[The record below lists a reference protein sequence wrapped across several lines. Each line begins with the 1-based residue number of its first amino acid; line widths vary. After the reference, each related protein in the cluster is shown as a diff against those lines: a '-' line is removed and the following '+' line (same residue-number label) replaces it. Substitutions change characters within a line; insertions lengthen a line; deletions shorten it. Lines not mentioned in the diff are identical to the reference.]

1 MGADHHSVA
10 WPQPGRP
17 ATRLTCFPAPTDE
30 SMTTS
35 GIPQAKNPQRRHLSR
50 ASADS
55 FGFYHDMIQSSGAA
69 TYLLG
74 DAFEATIAA
83 QHFGRLTLYDRQVI
97 GADHRREPAHIR
109 RDGFEHY
116 YLQVLRS
123 GRVVSGRPG
132 EERRLVPGDAVL
144 FDATQPMRS
153 IVDDGDVVTIILAR
167 DQVEAVAPNVSHL
180 HGSVLPKG
188 ETGSLGEAVL
198 SFIRCASSFPETS
211 AAGVGHVI
219 TSMLGQAQGRSD
231 AAYSDAVG
239 ENKLELSRR
248 IRAEIFIDDN
258 LAADLSSDAV
268 ARSIG
273 VSRSSLY
280 RAMQAV
286 GGVETVVKRRRA
298 ARLRLMIA
306 RQDTARSIRS
316 FAEQIGFASIS
327 HGSRAFK
334 EVYGQS
340 PDQFR
345 ADLRVDTNVEA
356 RILHPGRM
364 RDWYDTIND

>member
-1 MGADHHSVA
+1 
-10 WPQPGRP
+10 
-17 ATRLTCFPAPTDE
+17 
-30 SMTTS
+30 MTSS
-35 GIPQAKNPQRRHLSR
+35 GILKAKNPQRRHLSR
-50 ASADS
+50 ASVDS
-55 FGFYHDMIQSSGAA
+55 FGYYHDLIQSSGAA

-74 DAFEATIAA
+74 DTFEATIAA
-83 QHFGRLTLYDRQVI
+83 QHFGRLTLYDRQLI
-97 GADHRREPAHIR
+97 GADHRRDPAHIR

-132 EERRLVPGDAVL
+132 EERNLVPGDAVF

-153 IVDDGDVVTIILAR
+153 IVHDGDVVTIILAR
-167 DQVEAVAPNVSHL
+167 DQVEAIAPDARHL
-180 HGSVLPKG
+180 HGSILPRG
-188 ETGSLGEAVL
+188 EAGSLGQAVL

-211 AAGVGHVI
+211 ASGVGHVI
-219 TSMLGQAQGRSD
+219 TSMIGQVRGRSD
-231 AAYSDAVG
+231 AAYCDAVG
-239 ENKLELSRR
+239 ESNLELSRR
-248 IRAEIFIDDN
+248 IRAEIFIDNN

-298 ARLRLMIA
+298 ARLRLLIS
-306 RQDTARSIRS
+306 RQGTARSIGF
-316 FAEQIGFASIS
+316 FAHEIGFSSIS
-327 HGSRAFK
+327 HGSRVFK

-340 PDQFR
+340 PNEFRTKLR
-345 ADLRVDTNVEA
+345 ADAISAVPVLQ
-356 RILHPGRM
+356 PGRM
-364 RDWYDTIND
+364 RDWYSTIND

>member
-1 MGADHHSVA
+1 
-10 WPQPGRP
+10 
-17 ATRLTCFPAPTDE
+17 
-30 SMTTS
+30 MTSS
-35 GIPQAKNPQRRHLSR
+35 GIPQAKNPQRSHLSR
-50 ASADS
+50 SSANS

-74 DAFEATIAA
+74 DTFEATIAA
-83 QHFGRLTLYDRQVI
+83 QHFGRLTLYDRQII
-97 GADHRREPAHIR
+97 GADHRRDPAHIR

-144 FDATQPMRS
+144 FDATLPMRS
-153 IVDDGDVVTIILAR
+153 IVDDGDIVTVILAR
-167 DQVEAVAPNVSHL
+167 DQVEAVAPDVRRL
-180 HGSVLPKG
+180 HGSILPRDEK
-188 ETGSLGEAVL
+188 GSLGQAVL
-198 SFIRCASSFPETS
+198 SFLRCASSFPETS

-219 TSMLGQAQGRSD
+219 TSMLGQVQGRSD

-239 ENKLELSRR
+239 ESNLELSRR
-248 IRAEIFIDDN
+248 LRAEIFIDNN
-258 LAADLSSDAV
+258 LGADLSSDAV

-286 GGVETVVKRRRA
+286 GGIETVVKRRRA
-298 ARLRLMIA
+298 ARMRLLISH
-306 RQDTARSIRS
+306 QDKAAPIS
-316 FAEQIGFASIS
+316 FLAEKIGFSSIN
-327 HGSRAFK
+327 HGSRVFK
-334 EVYGQS
+334 EIYGQS
-340 PDQFR
+340 PNQFR
-345 ADLRVDTNVEA
+345 AALRADA
-356 RILHPGRM
+356 ISAAQALHPGRM

>member
-1 MGADHHSVA
+1 MAS
-10 WPQPGRP
+10 
-17 ATRLTCFPAPTDE
+17 
-30 SMTTS
+30 S

-74 DAFEATIAA
+74 DTFEATIAA
-83 QHFGRLTLYDRQVI
+83 HHFGRLTLYDRQVI
-97 GADHRREPAHIR
+97 GADHRRDPAHIR

-144 FDATQPMRS
+144 FDAAQPMRS
-153 IVDDGDVVTIILAR
+153 IVDDGDLVTVILAR
-167 DQVEAVAPNVSHL
+167 DQVEAVAPDVRHL
-180 HGSVLPKG
+180 HGSILPGG
-188 ETGSLGEAVL
+188 ETGSLGQAVL
-198 SFIRCASSFPETS
+198 SFIRCASSFPATS

-219 TSMLGQAQGRSD
+219 TSMLGQVQGRSD
-231 AAYSDAVG
+231 SAYSDAVG
-239 ENKLELSRR
+239 ESNLELSRR
-248 IRAEIFIDDN
+248 LRAEIFIDNN
-258 LAADLSSDAV
+258 LSADLSSDSV

-298 ARLRLMIA
+298 ARLRLLIS
-306 RQDTARSIRS
+306 RQDKTTSIGS
-316 FAEQIGFASIS
+316 FVEKVGFSNIN

-334 EVYGQS
+334 EIYGHS

-345 ADLRVDTNVEA
+345 AALRADAISAANT
-356 RILHPGRM
+356 LHSDRM
-364 RDWYDTIND
+364 RDWYSTMNV

>member
-1 MGADHHSVA
+1 
-10 WPQPGRP
+10 
-17 ATRLTCFPAPTDE
+17 
-30 SMTTS
+30 MTTS
-35 GIPQAKNPQRRHLSR
+35 GIPHAKNPQRRHLSR

-74 DAFEATIAA
+74 DTFEATIAA
-83 QHFGRLTLYDRQVI
+83 HHFGRSTLYDRQII
-97 GADHRREPAHIR
+97 GADHRRDPAHIR

-153 IVDDGDVVTIILAR
+153 IVDDGDLVTIILAR
-167 DQVEAVAPNVSHL
+167 DQVEAVAPDVRHL
-180 HGSVLPKG
+180 HGSILPRD
-188 ETGSLGEAVL
+188 ETGSLGQAVL

-211 AAGVGHVI
+211 AAGVGHLI
-219 TSMLGQAQGRSD
+219 TSMLGQIQGRSD

-239 ENKLELSRR
+239 ESNLELSRR
-248 IRAEIFIDDN
+248 LRAEIFIDNN
-258 LAADLSSDAV
+258 LAADLSADTV

-286 GGVETVVKRRRA
+286 GGVQTVVKRRRA
-298 ARLRLMIA
+298 ARLRLLISRHDEA
-306 RQDTARSIRS
+306 TSIGLLAERS
-316 FAEQIGFASIS
+316 GFSSIS
-327 HGSRAFK
+327 HGSHAFK
-334 EVYGQS
+334 EIYGQS
-340 PDQFR
+340 PGDFR
-345 ADLRVDTNVEA
+345 AALRSDA
-356 RILHPGRM
+356 ISAAQSLYPGRM
-364 RDWYDTIND
+364 RDWYSTIND

>member
-1 MGADHHSVA
+1 
-10 WPQPGRP
+10 
-17 ATRLTCFPAPTDE
+17 
-30 SMTTS
+30 MTSS
-35 GIPQAKNPQRRHLSR
+35 GIPRSKNPQQRHLSR

-83 QHFGRLTLYDRQVI
+83 QHFGRLTVYDRQLI
-97 GADHRREPAHIR
+97 GADHRRDLVHIR

-132 EERRLVPGDAVL
+132 DERRLVPGDAVL

-153 IVDDGDVVTIILAR
+153 IVDDGDLVTVILAR
-167 DQVEAVAPNVSHL
+167 DQVEAVSPDVRHL
-180 HGSVLPKG
+180 HGSTLPG
-188 ETGSLGEAVL
+188 SEPGSLGKAVL
-198 SFIRCASSFPETS
+198 SFLRCASSFPETS
-211 AAGVGHVI
+211 AAGIGHVI
-219 TSMLGQAQGRSD
+219 TNMLGQVQGRSD

-239 ENKLELSRR
+239 ESNLESSRR
-248 IRAEIFIDDN
+248 LRAEIFIDKN
-258 LAADLSSDAV
+258 LAADLSSDAI

-298 ARLRLMIA
+298 ARLRLLIS
-306 RQDTARSIRS
+306 RQDTETSIGF
-316 FAEQIGFASIS
+316 FAEQIGFSSIS

-334 EVYGQS
+334 EIYGQS

-345 ADLRVDTNVEA
+345 AALRSDAISADQALN
-356 RILHPGRM
+356 PGRM
-364 RDWYDTIND
+364 RNWYGTIND

>member
-1 MGADHHSVA
+1 
-10 WPQPGRP
+10 
-17 ATRLTCFPAPTDE
+17 
-30 SMTTS
+30 MTSS
-35 GIPQAKNPQRRHLSR
+35 GIPQAKNSQQTHLSR
-50 ASADS
+50 VSADS

-69 TYLLG
+69 TFLLG
-74 DAFEATIAA
+74 DTFEATIAA
-83 QHFGRLTLYDRQVI
+83 QHFGRLTLYDRQLI
-97 GADHRREPAHIR
+97 GADHRRDPAHIR

-153 IVDDGDVVTIILAR
+153 IVDDGDIITIILAR
-167 DQVEAVAPNVSHL
+167 DQVEAAAPDVRRL
-180 HGSVLPKG
+180 HGSILPRD
-188 ETGSLGEAVL
+188 ETSSLGQAVL

-219 TSMLGQAQGRSD
+219 TSMLGQIQGRSD
-231 AAYSDAVG
+231 AAYSDAFG
-239 ENKLELSRR
+239 ENNLELSRR
-248 IRAEIFIDDN
+248 LRAEIFIDNN
-258 LAADLSSDAV
+258 LAADLNSDVV

-298 ARLRLMIA
+298 ARLRLLISQRDKA
-306 RQDTARSIRS
+306 TSIC
-316 FAEQIGFASIS
+316 FFVEQVGLSNIS

-345 ADLRVDTNVEA
+345 AALRADALSASRT
-356 RILHPGRM
+356 LHSDRM
-364 RDWYDTIND
+364 RDWYSTMND

>member
-1 MGADHHSVA
+1 
-10 WPQPGRP
+10 
-17 ATRLTCFPAPTDE
+17 
-30 SMTTS
+30 MTSS
-35 GIPQAKNPQRRHLSR
+35 GIPQAINPQRRHLSR
-50 ASADS
+50 VSADS
-55 FGFYHDMIQSSGAA
+55 FGLYHDMIQSSGAA

-74 DAFEATIAA
+74 DTFEATIAA
-83 QHFGRLTLYDRQVI
+83 QHFGRLTLYDRQLI
-97 GADHRREPAHIR
+97 GADHRRDPAHIR

-153 IVDDGDVVTIILAR
+153 IVDDGDVVTVILAR
-167 DQVEAVAPNVSHL
+167 DQVEAVAPDVRHL
-180 HGSVLPKG
+180 HGSILPKG
-188 ETGSLGEAVL
+188 EKGSLGQAVL

-219 TSMLGQAQGRSD
+219 TSMLGQVQGRSD
-231 AAYSDAVG
+231 SAYSDAVG
-239 ENKLELSRR
+239 ESNLQLSRR
-248 IRAEIFIDDN
+248 IRAEIFIDNN

-286 GGVETVVKRRRA
+286 GGVETIVKRRRA
-298 ARLRLMIA
+298 ARLRLLIS
-306 RQDTARSIRS
+306 RKDTANSIGF
-316 FAEQIGFASIS
+316 FAEKIGFSSIS

-334 EVYGQS
+334 EIYGQS

-345 ADLRVDTNVEA
+345 AALRDDGISVA
-356 RILHPGRM
+356 QALHPGRM
-364 RDWYDTIND
+364 RDWYGIIND